1 MAIDLIVKDG
11 VDSGISSKLEAIGR
25 AAGFA
30 NDRAAALQKSLGKVN
45 ADALRSLSR
54 AQLDQSKY
62 NVNQAKADYYN
73 TKASIAKEQ
82 QIAEKIK
89 QAGLATKNAQENA
102 RQIELTARQKEL
114 GAEKVAQERIRTA
127 NAQVAA
133 KTAQAEAAARQADA
147 ARKAAYSNELTK
159 YAPSMAASTAAVAQG
174 KADVS
179 GAATAAANAKAA
191 AAATQ
196 AQLAQAKL
204 NTETAKAANINAKTA
219 LSEQNLATAAE
230 RTAIAQTNLAAAT
243 SRATAAH
250 VRSQN
255 AVTRSQTSLAA
266 FLGTLSGVNN
276 ATTRAVTGLNNTSS
290 AMSKLETSA
299 SFLRSDGLRWA
310 KVLWALGGATL
321 TAHAIVSAA
330 DAYTRLQ
337 NRLSIVAESQAHV
350 NKLTEEVGRIAISS
364 RQPLEATGK
373 LYARLDLAMRDL
385 GESQQTTGKLTEAI
399 SKGLQLTGATAGEAA
414 SAMLQLSQAF
424 NKGKL
429 DGDEFRTMME
439 GAPILADELAKSLG
453 VTRGQL
459 LKLAP
464 EGKITAQAMTKAWVE
479 ALPRIR
485 KAFDDTRT
493 TIEQGFNIFRTEMT
507 LYLGELD
514 KSIGFT
520 NALSKAIVA
529 LGDNLDT
536 LTFILLAIT
545 PIAAAFIGTKMI
557 AGMAAFAGYATRTAV
572 AIGSI
577 RSPITVVAAGLAGL
591 TRSAVTSGAAMVT
604 AFTNANTR
612 AIALQ
617 LSVARLSAGM
627 LALSNVATRV
637 GSAMLAAFSFGN
649 IILLL
654 GVATAAAIAFGDQM
668 IVNAQKGTTMRD
680 YTIAAFSVMADYVK
694 VAFNDTFD
702 YIHDGFDDTGKKAES
717 TGERV
722 LISAGA
728 IADGTATLVDS
739 VLTLFNW
746 LGQGIATAVTAV
758 LETIQNMAK
767 SVANII
773 ISVINAALLG
783 INTMTQ
789 AASSAAQF
797 AARIGNMFG
806 GSFDENAGIEQIGYI
821 DKLTLSY
828 EGTAAAAAKL
838 NSEQELGVTI
848 AQRSLAQFRKDVA
861 ARAEAIAKT
870 NSTNANLRG
879 NDPAKQAAAAKAAEE
894 AAKYKDKKKGK
905 TDEEKRATMIQ
916 KVIDEQTRLTAEA
929 RRYGDERE
937 RIAIVEK
944 LNDDITRKGYAALLP
959 AERERISNLVQQRI
973 EAERVGKALQS
984 MYEAVKSPR
993 QEYTAANTAL
1003 DQLRKEGQLNA
1014 QQYELLKYN
1023 IEDTFQS
1030 ATDAAYTYKK
1040 ELDSTRRTFGLFG
1053 EDAAAAQAKW
1063 AALEDAAKTGKL
1075 YDAAAIDEMARANY
1089 RLQQQQSALNDLWS
1103 SGAGQLEKL
1112 RYAQEALN
1120 KARASG
1126 QISQQ
1131 YGTIQGAGNL
1141 AQQGT
1146 INEQLNGIQN
1156 PFEPMQR
1163 GLYQLVAEMPM
1174 LGQAMA
1180 DAIQGTLG
1188 NAIDNVSNTLS
1199 EMVLNFDAYAES
1211 VEEALGKPVST
1222 LDVLRYAIGDIVK
1235 QIGTDLIKALIKM
1248 GAQWAVQ
1255 AALQQS
1261 IQSSLAASSQ
1271 ATQAAVTA
1279 SSATMAATLQTAWSG
1294 AAVTAS
1300 IATMGGAATTGLTAY
1315 GAALAAGKLMSAIPA
1330 LADGGYVSGAGTSRS
1345 DSILAR
1351 IANGEMVMNAGAV
1364 ERNRPML
1371 DALNSG
1377 ASISSGTVN
1386 NTNIIINYNGS
1397 SKSEMQATGDKQFA
1411 NELRDFVDSRINA
1424 RENERQ
1430 QQGHSGYRVNGY

>member
-30 NDRAAALQKSLGKVN
+30 NDHAAALQKSLGKVN

-159 YAPSMAASTAAVAQG
+159 FAPNMAASTAAVAQG

-204 NTETAKAANINAKTA
+204 NTETAKAASINAKTA

-337 NRLSIVAESQAHV
+337 NRLNVVADSQEHV
-350 NKLTEEVGRIAISS
+350 NKLTEEAFRIANSS
-364 RQPLEATGK
+364 RQPVEATAK
-373 LYARLDLAMRDL
+373 LYTRLDLAMRDL
-385 GESQQTTGKLTEAI
+385 GESQVTTGKLTEAI

-414 SAMLQLSQAF
+414 SSMLQLSQAF

-464 EGKITAQAMTKAWVE
+464 EGKITAMAMTKAWTE
-479 ALPRIR
+479 ALPRIQE
-485 KAFDDTRT
+485 AFAKTRT
-493 TIEQGFNIFRTEMT
+493 TIEQGFTIFRNQMT
-507 LYLGELD
+507 QYLGELD

-520 NALSKAIVA
+520 NALSKAIVS

-577 RSPITVVAAGLAGL
+577 RSPITIVAAGLAGL

-617 LSVARLSAGM
+617 LSIARMSAGM
-627 LALSNVATRV
+627 LALGNVATRV
-637 GSAMLAAFSFGN
+637 GGMLLGAFSFGN
-649 IILLL
+649 IITVI
-654 GVATAAAIAFGDQM
+654 GVALAAAIAFGDQLV
-668 IVNAQKGTTMRD
+668 INAESSVTMRD
-680 YTIAAFSVMADYVK
+680 GVIAAFQEIGDFAKDI
-694 VAFNDTFD
+694 FNTTYD
-702 YIHDGFDDTGKKAES
+702 YITE
-717 TGERV
+717 
-722 LISAGA
+722 
-728 IADGTATLVDS
+728 
-739 VLTLFNW
+739 
-746 LGQGIATAVTAV
+746 
-758 LETIQNMAK
+758 
-767 SVANII
+767 
-773 ISVINAALLG
+773 
-783 INTMTQ
+783 
-789 AASSAAQF
+789 
-797 AARIGNMFG
+797 MFG
-806 GSFDENAGIEQIGYI
+806 GTVEASQTTGEKVAD
-821 DKLTLSY
+821 TLSKVGLAVAVTIDAIVTLTSNLWNVVKLAVSFLGDTIY
-828 EGTAAAAAKL
+828 NTFAMLSNMIASAVNLGIKGLNALGDAANSVLRYTGADSLVGSFGRLEEVNYMALSTNTIDTARDFKVSHDAAEAFLVMQERIGERAQKNAKARAAEAKL
-838 NSEQELGVTI
+838 RE
-848 AQRSLAQFRKDVA
+848 
-861 ARAEAIAKT
+861 
-870 NSTNANLRG
+870 
-879 NDPAKQAAAAKAAEE
+879 NDEAKQAAAAKAAEE
-894 AAKYKDKKKGK
+894 AAKKKDKKKGK

-1063 AALEDAAKTGKL
+1063 EALEDAAKTGKL

-1248 GAQWAVQ
+1248 GVQWAVQ

-1330 LADGGYVSGAGTSRS
+1330 LADGGYISGAGTSRS

-1364 ERNRPML
+1364 ERNRPIL
-1371 DALNSG
+1371 DAMNSG
-1377 ASISSGTVN
+1377 ASVGGGTVN

-1397 SKSEMQATGDKQFA
+1397 SKSEMQSTGDKQFA